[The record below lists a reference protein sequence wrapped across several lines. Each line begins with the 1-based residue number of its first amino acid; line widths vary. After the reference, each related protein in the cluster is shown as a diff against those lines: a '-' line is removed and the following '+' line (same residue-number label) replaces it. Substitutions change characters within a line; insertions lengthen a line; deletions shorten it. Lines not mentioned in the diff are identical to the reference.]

1 MPYNRRQFLK
11 KAGQAAA
18 AASCLAPLAR
28 GEPAGSREVASG
40 RVPQLPIVDTHQ
52 HLWDLDKFRLPWL
65 KSAGSLNRSF
75 LPKDYLEAVHGLP
88 VTQAVYMEVDAD
100 PAQRAAEAEYVL
112 DLCCRRELPTRAAVI
127 GGCPGEEG
135 FRQYVR
141 RFQGSAH
148 VKGVRQVLF
157 RGPAAGS
164 FSADKKFLGDVR
176 FLGELGM
183 SFDLCLAA
191 AALDAGTRLID
202 QCPGTQFILDHCG
215 NADVKVFQAAAAKD
229 SRETARQQV
238 EQWRRDIARLAQCK
252 NAVCKI
258 SGIIASVPRE
268 GWSPDDLAPI
278 VNHCLACFGPD
289 RVMFGSDWPVCTRGA
304 TLRRW
309 VEVLLELVRPRNEAE
324 QRKLFAANALRVYRL
339 EANPQQ

>member
-1 MPYNRRQFLK
+1 MPHSRRQFLK
-11 KAGQAAA
+11 EAGQLAAA
-18 AASCLAPLAR
+18 VSALGPLAAAQ
-28 GEPAGSREVASG
+28 PAGSREVASD
-40 RVPQLPIVDTHQ
+40 RVPSFPIVDTHQ

-65 KSAGSLNRSF
+65 KSAGLLNRSF
-75 LPKDYLEAVHGLP
+75 LPRDYLEAVRGLP
-88 VTQAVYMEVDAD
+88 VTQAVYMEVDVD
-100 PAQRAAEAEYVL
+100 PPQRAAEVEYVV
-112 DLCCRRELPTRAAVI
+112 DLCRRRELPTRAAVI

-141 RFQGSAH
+141 KFHDSAY

-164 FSADKKFLGDVR
+164 FASDRDFLSDLR

-191 AALDAGTRLID
+191 ATLDAGAKLID

-215 NADVKVFQAAAAKD
+215 NADVKVFQAAAAK
-229 SRETARQQV
+229 SSPEMARRQV
-238 EQWRRDIARLAQCK
+238 EQWRRDIARLAERK
-252 NAVCKI
+252 NVVCKI
-258 SGIIASVPRE
+258 SGIIASAPRE
-268 GWSPDDLAPI
+268 GWSPADLALI
-278 VNHCLACFGPD
+278 VDHCLACFGPD

-309 VEVLLELVRPRNEAE
+309 VEVLFELVRNRNQAE
-324 QRKLFAANALRVYRL
+324 QQKLFAGNAVRVYRL
-339 EANPQQ
+339 NK